1 MAPNTPTFDR
11 PPDIPLP
18 AVTDDAGYLLKWFW
32 VIKLGLFVHM
42 DDPKKM
48 QLAEK
53 AFNEAYADIPLPT
66 VAGGGG
72 RNRRQVRMTPSQFI
86 REHNRDTRV
95 VTYMDSVGSALDPAN
110 GGGTRDLVWR
120 DPATGLKILNI
131 FPRPPSPPADI
142 QADPEG
148 LELLLDSLLYVC
160 DGDEDIR
167 LHLLR
172 WITNLVFR
180 PWQRM
185 HHGILMTG
193 EMGTGKSTV
202 ASILRVLLGAEAIG
216 EPRPAD
222 LNNERFNSFLLNTR
236 LCVVE
241 EVMEQGNYTLYNRL
255 KTIFTNDRIIIE
267 EKMKPTFEVENISNL
282 LLFSNHRYALNI
294 EDGDRRL
301 FTIWS
306 NATAED
312 AKQKKADGYFI
323 RLREW
328 LGLDAPRRTYEGIW
342 LFRKYLEENILPDLP
357 EDFHVSQPPA
367 TMSKD
372 DLIEASKHPLQ
383 VWLEDRFYEGDTFFK
398 PQTYFK
404 AGSLAEVM
412 YADNYLQPFLK
423 NRTLVQQHLR
433 AFGYTQKRF
442 QIENRKE
449 VWAWFDK
456 DGWGAEF
463 EKLLE
468 DHSRAGRAK
477 VISYLNDA
485 EFGGPRLLDSN
496 VYNEVRDPSWEE
508 DLTNSGSSYQ
518 NTKSDEWY
526 EEQSNDAPAPPSDDE
541 PF

>member
-18 AVTDDAGYLLKWFW
+18 AVTDDVGYLLKWFW
-32 VIKLGLFVHM
+32 VIELKLFVHM
-42 DDPKKM
+42 DDPKRK
-48 QLAEK
+48 QLDEK
-53 AFNEAYADIPLPT
+53 AFNEAYADIPLPI

-86 REHNRDTRV
+86 REHNRDARV

-110 GGGTRDLVWR
+110 GGGTGDLVWR

-131 FPRPPSPPADI
+131 FPRPPSPPPDI
-142 QADPEG
+142 QADPKG
-148 LELLLDSLLYVC
+148 LELLMDSLLYVC
-160 DGDEDIR
+160 DGDEDAR

-172 WITNLVFR
+172 WMTNLVFR

-185 HHGILMTG
+185 NHGILMTG
-193 EMGTGKSTV
+193 EQGTGKSTV
-202 ASILRVLLGAEAIG
+202 AAILRVLLGAEAVG

-222 LNNERFNSFLLNTR
+222 LNSERFNSFLLNTR
-236 LCVVE
+236 LCIVE
-241 EVMEQGNYTLYNRL
+241 EIMEQGNYTLYNRL

-328 LGLDAPRRTYEGIW
+328 LGLDGPRRTFEGVW
-342 LFRKYLEENILPDLP
+342 FFRKYLEENILPELP
-357 EDFHVSQPPA
+357 EDFHVSQPPETIA
-367 TMSKD
+367 KD
-372 DLIEASKHPLQ
+372 DLIEASKHPLE
-383 VWLEDRFYEGDTFFK
+383 VWLEDRFYSGDGGCFK
-398 PQTYFK
+398 PKTYFR
-404 AGSLAEVM
+404 ASELMSRM
-412 YADNYLQPFLK
+412 YQDEQLKPFLT
-423 NRTLVQQHLR
+423 NRTLRQQHLK

-442 QIENRKE
+442 QVESVKE
-449 VWAWFDK
+449 TWAWFDR

-463 EKLLE
+463 EELIK
-468 DHSRAGRAK
+468 DTTKDGRAK
-477 VISYLNDA
+477 IIACY
-485 EFGGPRLLDSN
+485 GGPDFSGPTL
-496 VYNEVRDPSWEE
+496 EE
-508 DLTNSGSSYQ
+508 D
-518 NTKSDEWY
+518 DAWY
-526 EEQSNDAPAPPSDDE
+526 EERSNDAPDLPPDDE